1 MANQRRGG
9 GRGFRPR
16 RGRRKVC
23 LFCAEKDQKID
34 YKDVPGLKCF
44 LAESG
49 KILPRRMSG
58 LCTQHQREL
67 AINVKRARQLALI
80 PYTED

>member
-1 MANQRRGG
+1 MANQRRG

-34 YKDVPGLKCF
+34 YKDVAGLKRF